1 MKPQSHTKVELT
13 KKESILD
20 GEMDLEQYIVSSS
33 TIFLVKSKLK
43 GTEQLRPNFLE
54 KTNIKIFKIY

>member
-1 MKPQSHTKVELT
+1 
-13 KKESILD
+13 
-20 GEMDLEQYIVSSS
+20 MDLEQYIVSSS

-43 GTEQLRPNFLE
+43 GTEQLRANFLE

>member
-1 MKPQSHTKVELT
+1 
-13 KKESILD
+13 
-20 GEMDLEQYIVSSS
+20 MDLEQYIVSSS